1 MLRNHGVEVA
11 KRLVKSNKQRCV
23 RVQGI
28 EDTSE
33 LHCDVTGADDA
44 NLVKELKQFVVVS

>member
-1 MLRNHGVEVA
+1 
-11 KRLVKSNKQRCV
+11 V

-33 LHCDVTGADDA
+33 LHCDVTSADDA
-44 NLVKELKQFVVVS
+44 NLVKELKQLLLLLIIFISILKKK